1 MEKPTEKP
9 LTKNEVMKSE
19 KPDLSGTIRETLAN
33 SEADRFSGDDE
44 QFIKFH
50 GIYQQDDRDKRKT
63 GKEYSVM
70 VRTRQTGGIV
80 PAAQYIVYDELSGR
94 FANGTLR
101 ITSR

>member
-63 GKEYSVM
+63 GK
-70 VRTRQTGGIV
+70 
-80 PAAQYIVYDELSGR
+80 
-94 FANGTLR
+94 
-101 ITSR
+101 